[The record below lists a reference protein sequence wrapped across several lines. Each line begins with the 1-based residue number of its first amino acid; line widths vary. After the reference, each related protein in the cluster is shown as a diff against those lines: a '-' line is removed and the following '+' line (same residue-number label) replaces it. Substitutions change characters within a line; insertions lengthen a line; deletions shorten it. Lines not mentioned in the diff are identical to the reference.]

1 MIYRTIH
8 NIIFCKILY
17 VLLGILA
24 ASVAGTLSY
33 LIWLFLEKGTA
44 KFHIRIAMQFLKM
57 VLMCYLAPI
66 VPFVVLCCLGTDE
79 NRHGFLLHIKTMTI
93 MVAVIVPVC
102 VFVMAGVLA
111 AKYWNYRKKKY
122 LCLDNEPILDEK
134 LLALL
139 EKWRKKLRIHKKVSL
154 STNKYM
160 TSPGVLYYRGYHII
174 MPSHMTNNAD
184 LQMALLH
191 ELVHLKHRDLFIKQ
205 IGAIVNVLHG
215 FNPMIKRLR
224 EKIEYWCEVACDF
237 AVCEYGREEFSRQEY
252 YNCLLRLKL
261 QSRDELPIEDMCGLA
276 ENQSMVSFRIGKVHN
291 VPEKEMYTPL
301 HGRVITLAVLMIVII
316 GSIEVSWHIN
326 QNWILGMADYIKE
339 ETDIYLSQSDIDNLF
354 KNFRVIYSKE
364 QILDRENS
372 YDFVIYPNEVMLFDI
387 SEEDLGEVW
396 VYASCRSNKCSFGCI
411 DNKGQLWETDSNG
424 SLSDWVQVEKGSI
437 RQIFIQYWGTAPMK
451 IEFMADD
458 TRLEKNVKGK

>member
-66 VPFVVLCCLGTDE
+66 VPFVVFCCMEAGGD
-79 NRHGFLLHIKTMTI
+79 RHDFLLHTSTGMILI
-93 MVAVIVPVC
+93 LVFVPIC
-102 VFVMAGVLA
+102 VFTLAGILL
-111 AKYWNYRKKKY
+111 AKYWNYRKKRY
-122 LCLDNEPILDEK
+122 LCMDNEPITDEK

-139 EKWRKKLRIHKKVSL
+139 EKWRKKLRIHKKVFL

-160 TSPGVLYYRGYHII
+160 MSPGVLYYKGYHII
-174 MPSHMTNNAD
+174 MPSHMTNSAD

-261 QSRDELPIEDMCGLA
+261 QSQDELPIEDMCGLA
-276 ENQSMVSFRIGKVHN
+276 ENQNMVSFRIGKVHN
-291 VPEKEMYTPL
+291 VSEKEMYTPL
-301 HGRVITLAVLMIVII
+301 YGRVVTFAVLAIVVG
-316 GSIEVSWHIN
+316 GSIDASWHIN
-326 QNWILGMADYIKE
+326 QNWIHGMAHYTRVEADV
-339 ETDIYLSQSDIDNLF
+339 YLSQRDIDNLF
-354 KNFRVIYSKE
+354 KNFHVVYSEE
-364 QILDRENS
+364 QILDREDS
-372 YDFVIYPNEVMLFDI
+372 YDFVIYPYEVMFFDI
-387 SEEDLGEVW
+387 PKEDLDEVW
-396 VYASCRSNKCSFGCI
+396 VYAKCRSSQYSFGCI
-411 DNKGQLWETDSNG
+411 DNKGQLWEMDIDRSA
-424 SLSDWVQVEKGSI
+424 SDWLKVENGEI
-437 RQIFIQYWGTAPMK
+437 RQIFIQYWGETPIKVELLVGSDYDKEAM
-451 IEFMADD
+451 
-458 TRLEKNVKGK
+458 